1 MTLREAAV
9 AGLRAIVVDDEPLAR
24 RLVVSILN
32 DIPEVDVVAEC
43 ANGREAVRA
52 VSDFAPE
59 LMFLDIKMP
68 GWNGFDV
75 IKKIQPEQ
83 LPMVVFCTAFE
94 RYALDAFEVHAVDYL
109 VKPLDEERVELAVQ
123 RAVARYR
130 EDQLSGEDKSP
141 LLGAIEDITG
151 DRAEPVAGAPEQPD
165 AKQVTGEDTK
175 IAIRDR
181 DEVKLVRE
189 DSIAWVDAAGDY
201 MCVHSQG
208 ETHIMR
214 CTMKHLL
221 EILDEHVFKR
231 VHRSTI
237 VNLNY
242 IESARVLPKGEFML
256 SLENGERI
264 KVSRNYRSTIR
275 DFLDTLDPE

>member
-1 MTLREAAV
+1 MEK
-9 AGLRAIVVDDEPLAR
+9 LRAIVVDDETLAR
-24 RLVVSILN
+24 RLVVSILG
-32 DIPEVDVVAEC
+32 DIPGVEVVAEC

-52 VSDFAPE
+52 VADLAPD

-109 VKPLDEERVELAVQ
+109 VKPVDEDRVHLAVK
-123 RAVARYR
+123 RAAARHR
-130 EDQLSGEDKSP
+130 EEQLAGADKSP

-151 DRAEPVAGAPEQPD
+151 DRASPLPAADDVRDALSGSGAERR
-165 AKQVTGEDTK
+165 

-181 DEVKLVRE
+181 DAIRLIRE
-189 DSIAWVDAAGDY
+189 DTIAWVDAAGDY
-201 MCVHSQG
+201 MCVHAEG

-221 EILDEHVFKR
+221 DLLDEHVFKR

-237 VNLNY
+237 VNLNF
-242 IESARVLPKGEFML
+242 IETARVLPKGEFML
-256 SLENGERI
+256 ELENGEQV
-264 KVSRNYRSTIR
+264 KVSRNYRAAIR
-275 DFLDTLDPE
+275 DFLDALDAD

>member
-1 MTLREAAV
+1 MEKLQT
-9 AGLRAIVVDDEPLAR
+9 IVVDDEQLAR
-24 RLVVSILN
+24 RLIVSIL
-32 DIPEVDVVAEC
+32 DDLDEVDVVAEC

-52 VSDFAPE
+52 VSDHAPD

-83 LPMVVFCTAFE
+83 LPLVVFCTAFE

-109 VKPLDEERVELAVQ
+109 VKPLDEERVQLAVR
-123 RAVARYR
+123 RALARYR
-130 EDQLSGEDKSP
+130 EDRLSGGDKSP

-151 DRAEPVAGAPEQPD
+151 SRAEPVGRAEASASGPAGSE
-165 AKQVTGEDTK
+165 ERK

-181 DEVKLVRE
+181 DAIKLVRE
-189 DSIAWVDAAGDY
+189 ETIAWVDAAGDY
-201 MCVHSQG
+201 MCVHAEG

-214 CTMKHLL
+214 CTMKNLL
-221 EILDEHVFKR
+221 EMLDERHFKR

-242 IESARVLPKGEFML
+242 IEQARLLPKGEYML
-256 SLENGERI
+256 HLENGERI
-264 KVSRNYRSTIR
+264 KVSRNFRAAIH
-275 DFLDTLDPE
+275 DFLETLDPD

>member
-1 MTLREAAV
+1 MER
-9 AGLRAIVVDDEPLAR
+9 LRAIVVDDETLAR
-24 RLVVSILN
+24 RLVVSILE
-32 DIPEVDVVAEC
+32 DIPGVEVVAEC

-52 VSDFAPE
+52 VADLAPD

-109 VKPLDEERVELAVQ
+109 VKPVDEERVHLAVK
-123 RAVARYR
+123 RAAARHR
-130 EDQLSGEDKSP
+130 EEQLAGADKSP

-151 DRAEPVAGAPEQPD
+151 DRAAPLPAADDVRDALSGPGAERR
-165 AKQVTGEDTK
+165 

-181 DEVKLVRE
+181 DEIRLIRE
-189 DSIAWVDAAGDY
+189 DTIAWVDAAGDY
-201 MCVHSQG
+201 MCVHAEG

-221 EILDEHVFKR
+221 DLLDEHVFKR

-237 VNLNY
+237 VNLNF
-242 IESARVLPKGEFML
+242 IETARVLPKGEFML
-256 SLENGERI
+256 ELENGEQV
-264 KVSRNYRSTIR
+264 KVSRNYRAAIR
-275 DFLDTLDPE
+275 DFLDALDAD

>member
-1 MTLREAAV
+1 MER
-9 AGLRAIVVDDEPLAR
+9 LRAIVVDDETLAR
-24 RLVVSILN
+24 RLVVSILE
-32 DIPEVDVVAEC
+32 DIPGVEVVAEC
-43 ANGREAVRA
+43 ENGREAVRA
-52 VSDFAPE
+52 VADLAPD

-109 VKPLDEERVELAVQ
+109 VKPVDEERVHLAVK
-123 RAVARYR
+123 RAAARHR
-130 EDQLSGEDKSP
+130 EEQLAGADKSP

-151 DRAEPVAGAPEQPD
+151 DRASPLPAADDVRDALSGSGAD
-165 AKQVTGEDTK
+165 RR

-181 DEVKLVRE
+181 DEIRLIRE
-189 DSIAWVDAAGDY
+189 DTIAWVDAAGDY
-201 MCVHSQG
+201 MCVHAEG

-221 EILDEHVFKR
+221 DLLDEHVFKR

-237 VNLNY
+237 VNLNF
-242 IESARVLPKGEFML
+242 IETARVLPKGEFML
-256 SLENGERI
+256 ELENGEQV
-264 KVSRNYRSTIR
+264 KVSRNYRAAIR
-275 DFLDTLDPE
+275 DFLDALDAD

>member
-1 MTLREAAV
+1 MDRLRT
-9 AGLRAIVVDDEPLAR
+9 IVVDDERLAR
-24 RLVVSILN
+24 RLIVSILREM
-32 DIPEVDVVAEC
+32 PEVDIVAEC
-43 ANGREAVRA
+43 SNGREAVRA
-52 VSDFAPE
+52 VSDKAPE

-109 VKPLDEERVELAVQ
+109 VKPLDEERVHLAVR
-123 RAVARYR
+123 RALARHR
-130 EDQLSGEDKSP
+130 EDQLGRGNKSP

-151 DRAEPVAGAPEQPD
+151 DRAQPLAAPDEAAPSQATTD
-165 AKQVTGEDTK
+165 NERK

-181 DEVKLVRE
+181 DTVRLVRE

-201 MCVHSQG
+201 MCVHAEG
-208 ETHIMR
+208 ETLIMR
-214 CTMKHLL
+214 STMKHLL
-221 EILDEHVFKR
+221 ELLDARTFKR

-237 VNLNY
+237 VNLNF
-242 IESARVLPKGEFML
+242 IETARLLPKGEFML
-256 SLENGERI
+256 HLENGERI
-264 KVSRNYRSTIR
+264 KVSRNFRGAIR
-275 DFLDTLDPE
+275 EYLAAMDTG

>member
-1 MTLREAAV
+1 MDQLRT
-9 AGLRAIVVDDEPLAR
+9 IVVDDEQLAR
-24 RLVVSILN
+24 RLVISILEE
-32 DIPEVDVVAEC
+32 IPEIQLVAEC
-43 ANGREAVRA
+43 ANGRQAVRA
-52 VSDFAPE
+52 VSDLEPD

-75 IKKIQPEQ
+75 IKKIQAEQ

-109 VKPLDEERVELAVQ
+109 VKPLDEERVHLAVK
-123 RAVARYR
+123 RAVARCR
-130 EDQLSGEDKSP
+130 EQPGKRDKSP

-151 DRAEPVAGAPEQPD
+151 DRAGPVTSSEQLEGAKP
-165 AKQVTGEDTK
+165 VGEADRK

-181 DEVKLVRE
+181 DAVKLIRE
-189 DSIAWVDAAGDY
+189 DTIAWVDAAGDY
-201 MCVHSQG
+201 MCVHAEG

-221 EILDEHVFKR
+221 EMLDSSCFKR

-237 VNLNY
+237 VNLNF
-242 IESARVLPKGEFML
+242 IETAKLLPKGEFML
-256 SLENGERI
+256 YLENGERI
-264 KVSRNYRSTIR
+264 KVSRNFRDAIR
-275 DFLDTLDPE
+275 TYLDALNPD

>member
-1 MTLREAAV
+1 MKELKAV
-9 AGLRAIVVDDEPLAR
+9 VVDDESLAR

-43 ANGREAVRA
+43 VNGREAVRA
-52 VSDFAPE
+52 VSDFAPD

-83 LPMVVFCTAFE
+83 LPMVIFCTAFE

-109 VKPLDEERVELAVQ
+109 VKPLDEERVRLAVH

-130 EDQLSGEDKSP
+130 EDQLSGADKSP
-141 LLGAIEDITG
+141 LLGAIEVITG
-151 DRAEPVAGAPEQPD
+151 DRAKRVAGAPELPD
-165 AKQVTGEDTK
+165 VQQVIGEERK

-181 DEVKLVRE
+181 DEVRLVRE

-201 MCVHSQG
+201 MCVHSEG

-221 EILDEHVFKR
+221 EILDERIFKR

-237 VNLNY
+237 VNLNF
-242 IESARVLPKGEFML
+242 IETARLLPKGEFML

-264 KVSRNYRSTIR
+264 KVSRNFRSAIR
-275 DFLDTLDPE
+275 DFLETLDHD

>member
-1 MTLREAAV
+1 
-9 AGLRAIVVDDEPLAR
+9 VVDDEQLAR
-24 RLVVSILN
+24 RLIVSIL
-32 DIPEVDVVAEC
+32 DELTEVKVVAEC

-52 VSDFAPE
+52 VSDFAPD

-68 GWNGFDV
+68 GLNGFDV

-109 VKPLDEERVELAVQ
+109 VKPLDEERVQIAVK
-123 RAVARYR
+123 RAVVRYR
-130 EDQLSGEDKSP
+130 EDQLSGGDKSP
-141 LLGAIEDITG
+141 LLGAIEAITG
-151 DRAEPVAGAPEQPD
+151 DRAEPVATPKLKDPKAVQD
-165 AKQVTGEDTK
+165 ADRK

-181 DEVKLVRE
+181 DEVRLIRE
-189 DSIAWVDAAGDY
+189 DTIAWVDAAGDY
-201 MCVHSQG
+201 MCVHAEG

-221 EILDEHVFKR
+221 ELLDEQKFKR

-237 VNLNY
+237 VNLNF
-242 IESARVLPKGEFML
+242 IESARLLPKGEFML
-256 SLENGERI
+256 YLENSERI
-264 KVSRNYRSTIR
+264 KVSRNFRVAIR
-275 DFLDTLDPE
+275 DFLVTLDPD

>member
-1 MTLREAAV
+1 LES
-9 AGLRAIVVDDEPLAR
+9 LKAIVVDDEQLAR
-24 RLVVSILN
+24 RLIVSIL
-32 DIPEVDVVAEC
+32 DELTEVKVVAEC

-52 VSDFAPE
+52 VSDFAPD

-68 GWNGFDV
+68 GLNGFDV

-109 VKPLDEERVELAVQ
+109 VKPLDEERVQIAVK
-123 RAVARYR
+123 RAVVRYR
-130 EDQLSGEDKSP
+130 EDQLSGGDKSP
-141 LLGAIEDITG
+141 LLGAIEAITG
-151 DRAEPVAGAPEQPD
+151 DRAEPVATPKLKDPKAVQD
-165 AKQVTGEDTK
+165 ADRK

-181 DEVKLVRE
+181 DEVRLIRE
-189 DSIAWVDAAGDY
+189 ETIAWVDAAGDY
-201 MCVHSQG
+201 MCVHAEG

-221 EILDEHVFKR
+221 ELLDEQKFKR

-237 VNLNY
+237 VNLNF
-242 IESARVLPKGEFML
+242 IESARLLPKGEFML
-256 SLENGERI
+256 YLENSERI
-264 KVSRNYRSTIR
+264 KVSRNFRVAIR
-275 DFLDTLDPE
+275 DFLVTLDPD

>member
-1 MTLREAAV
+1 MEKLK
-9 AGLRAIVVDDEPLAR
+9 AIVVDDEQLAR
-24 RLVVSILN
+24 RLIISILGEL
-32 DIPEVDVVAEC
+32 DEVAVVAEC
-43 ANGREAVRA
+43 VNGREAVRA
-52 VSDFAPE
+52 VSDYAPD

-83 LPMVVFCTAFE
+83 LPLVVFCTAFE

-109 VKPLDEERVELAVQ
+109 VKPLDEERVQLAVK

-130 EDQLSGEDKSP
+130 EDRLSGGDKSP
-141 LLGAIEDITG
+141 LLGAIEEITG
-151 DRAEPVAGAPEQPD
+151 RRAEPVGTTVTPGPGLSEGAER
-165 AKQVTGEDTK
+165 K

-181 DEVKLVRE
+181 DAVKLVRE
-189 DSIAWVDAAGDY
+189 DTIAWVDAAGDY
-201 MCVHSQG
+201 MCVHAEG

-214 CTMKHLL
+214 CTMKNLL
-221 EILDEHVFKR
+221 EMLDEQHFKR

-242 IESARVLPKGEFML
+242 IEQARVLPKGEYML
-256 SLENGERI
+256 FLDKGERI
-264 KVSRNYRSTIR
+264 KVSRNFRAAIH
-275 DFLDTLDPE
+275 DFLETLDPD

>member
-1 MTLREAAV
+1 MESLK
-9 AGLRAIVVDDEPLAR
+9 AIVVDDEQLAR
-24 RLVVSILN
+24 RLIVSIL
-32 DIPEVDVVAEC
+32 DELTEVKVVAEC

-52 VSDFAPE
+52 VSDFAPD

-68 GWNGFDV
+68 GLNGFDV

-109 VKPLDEERVELAVQ
+109 VKPLDEERVQIAVK
-123 RAVARYR
+123 RAVVRYR
-130 EDQLSGEDKSP
+130 EDQLSGGDKSP
-141 LLGAIEDITG
+141 LLGAIEAITG
-151 DRAEPVAGAPEQPD
+151 DRAEPVATPKLKDPKAVQD
-165 AKQVTGEDTK
+165 ADRK

-181 DEVKLVRE
+181 DEVRLIRE
-189 DSIAWVDAAGDY
+189 ETIAWVDAAGDY
-201 MCVHSQG
+201 MCVHAEG

-221 EILDEHVFKR
+221 ELLDEQKFKR

-237 VNLNY
+237 VNLNF
-242 IESARVLPKGEFML
+242 IESARLLPKGEFML
-256 SLENGERI
+256 YLENSERI
-264 KVSRNYRSTIR
+264 KVSRNFRVAIR
-275 DFLDTLDPE
+275 DFLVTLDPD

>member
-1 MTLREAAV
+1 ME
-9 AGLRAIVVDDEPLAR
+9 GLKAIVVDDEPLAR
-24 RLVVSILN
+24 RLVVSFLN

-52 VSDFAPE
+52 VSDFAPT

-83 LPMVVFCTAFE
+83 LPMVIFCTAFE

-109 VKPLDEERVELAVQ
+109 VKPLDEERVRLAVQ

-130 EDQLSGEDKSP
+130 EDQLSGGDKSP

-151 DRAEPVAGAPEQPD
+151 DRAEPVADPPALPD
-165 AKQVTGEDTK
+165 IKQVSGEERK

-181 DEVKLVRE
+181 DEVRLVRE

-201 MCVHSQG
+201 MCVHAEG

-221 EILDEHVFKR
+221 EILDERIFKR

-237 VNLNY
+237 VNLNF
-242 IESARVLPKGEFML
+242 IDAARVLPKGEFML
-256 SLENGERI
+256 SLDNGERI
-264 KVSRNYRSTIR
+264 KVSRNFRSAVS

>member
-1 MTLREAAV
+1 MILHEA
-9 AGLRAIVVDDEPLAR
+9 LKAIVVDDEQLAR
-24 RLVVSILN
+24 RLLIAILN
-32 DIPEVDVVAEC
+32 DIPEVEVVAEC

-52 VSDFAPE
+52 VSDFAPD

-68 GWNGFDV
+68 GWSGFDV

-94 RYALDAFEVHAVDYL
+94 SYALDAFEVHAVDYL
-109 VKPLDEERVELAVQ
+109 VKPLDEERVHLAVN

-130 EDQLSGEDKSP
+130 EGQLSGRDKSP

-151 DRAEPVAGAPEQPD
+151 DRAEPVMAAAEGPDSRQAAGE
-165 AKQVTGEDTK
+165 ERK

-201 MCVHSQG
+201 MCVHSEG

-221 EILDEHVFKR
+221 EILDERVFKR

-237 VNLNY
+237 VNLNF
-242 IESARVLPKGEFML
+242 IETARLLPKGEFML

-264 KVSRNYRSTIR
+264 KVSRNFRAAIR
-275 DFLDTLDPE
+275 DFLDTLDPD

>member
-1 MTLREAAV
+1 LES
-9 AGLRAIVVDDEPLAR
+9 LKAIVVDDEQLAR
-24 RLVVSILN
+24 RLIVSIL
-32 DIPEVDVVAEC
+32 DELTEVKVVAEC

-52 VSDFAPE
+52 VSDFAPD

-68 GWNGFDV
+68 GLNGFDV

-109 VKPLDEERVELAVQ
+109 VKPLDEERVQIAVK
-123 RAVARYR
+123 RAVVRYR
-130 EDQLSGEDKSP
+130 EDQLSGGDKSP
-141 LLGAIEDITG
+141 LLGAIEAITG
-151 DRAEPVAGAPEQPD
+151 DRAEPVATPKLKDPKAVQD
-165 AKQVTGEDTK
+165 ADRK

-181 DEVKLVRE
+181 DEVRLIRE
-189 DSIAWVDAAGDY
+189 DTIAWVDAAGDY
-201 MCVHSQG
+201 MCVHAEG

-221 EILDEHVFKR
+221 ELLDEQKFKR

-237 VNLNY
+237 VNLNF
-242 IESARVLPKGEFML
+242 IESARLLPKGEFML
-256 SLENGERI
+256 YLENSERI
-264 KVSRNYRSTIR
+264 KVSRNFRVAIR
-275 DFLDTLDPE
+275 DFLVTLDPD